1 MEKAGVNLDA
11 RSWAG
16 GMGGLLSNLEQ
27 VSLAQIEESTIYHG
41 RPETLAT
48 IYKWLF
54 WQMA

>member
-1 MEKAGVNLDA
+1 MASVEKAGVNLDV

-16 GMGGLLSNLEQ
+16 GRRGLLSNLEQ

-41 RPETLAT
+41 SPDTLGA

-54 WQMA
+54 G